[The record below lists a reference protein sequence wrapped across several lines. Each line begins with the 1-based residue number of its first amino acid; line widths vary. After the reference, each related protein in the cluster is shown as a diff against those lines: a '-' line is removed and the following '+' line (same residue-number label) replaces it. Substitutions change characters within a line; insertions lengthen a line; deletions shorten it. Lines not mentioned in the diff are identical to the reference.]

1 MLLLFIFSLASIW
14 SFAKFSSDSLYD
26 SNFYEVLY
34 NCAILSLTNYVILFQ
49 FATDKRS
56 ILPVGD
62 ISDAIPDEEADIAV
76 LEEPEHLTW
85 FHHGKKWKTKF
96 NYVIGIVHT
105 NYLEYVKRE
114 KQGRV
119 KAFLLKY
126 LNSWVVGIYC
136 HKVIFF
142 TATCRHNGVIAQ
154 LCYYIGS

>member
-1 MLLLFIFSLASIW
+1 M
-14 SFAKFSSDSLYD
+14 FSSDD
-26 SNFYEVLY
+26 SNFYVVLC
-34 NCAILSLTNYVILFQ
+34 NCVIPTLAIQIILWQ

-136 HKVIFF
+136 HKVNFF
-142 TATCRHNGVIAQ
+142 TATRT
-154 LCYYIGS
+154 

>member
-1 MLLLFIFSLASIW
+1 M
-14 SFAKFSSDSLYD
+14 
-26 SNFYEVLY
+26 
-34 NCAILSLTNYVILFQ
+34 
-49 FATDKRS
+49 
-56 ILPVGD
+56 GD

-114 KQGRV
+114 KQGRL

-136 HKVIFF
+136 HKVNIFS
-142 TATCRHNGVIAQ
+142 ATSRHYPMTGFNLRIKTVCWPVTTIRT
-154 LCYYIGS
+154 GSL

>member
-1 MLLLFIFSLASIW
+1 MGNN
-14 SFAKFSSDSLYD
+14 Y
-26 SNFYEVLY
+26 
-34 NCAILSLTNYVILFQ
+34 LSLLSLPTVLFNSNIILLQ

-62 ISDAIPDEEADIAV
+62 ISDAIPDDEADIAV

-96 NYVIGIVHT
+96 NFVIGIVHT
-105 NYLEYVKRE
+105 NYLAYVKRE
-114 KQGRV
+114 KQGRL

-136 HKVIFF
+136 HKVKSFF
-142 TATCRHNGVIAQ
+142 TPTSRNI
-154 LCYYIGS
+154 LM

>member
-1 MLLLFIFSLASIW
+1 M
-14 SFAKFSSDSLYD
+14 
-26 SNFYEVLY
+26 
-34 NCAILSLTNYVILFQ
+34 Q

-85 FHHGKKWKTKF
+85 FHHGKKWKIKF
-96 NYVIGIVHT
+96 NFVIGIVHT

-114 KQGRV
+114 KQGRL

-136 HKVIFF
+136 HKVNLF
-142 TATCRHNGVIAQ
+142 TATNTHDVVTDVHFDVN
-154 LCYYIGS
+154 LDFY